1 MYLMSSGVCTTQV
14 SMPVWTEA
22 VLHTKKQDLTTGIK
36 SKNRSRQ
43 IQCCIFNLVKTLSWQ
58 PFWHL
63 SFRHCFG
70 LYNNLF
76 NAPWHCRGSDFSRG
90 EAHVSLAFCCR
101 SLASLSRDKG
111 AGLGPTVA
119 ELRAGGNND
128 SRMITDTHSEVCVL
142 PNPRL
147 N

>member
-1 MYLMSSGVCTTQV
+1 MSWRLASNRCQRQYEGRQFY
-14 SMPVWTEA
+14 
-22 VLHTKKQDLTTGIK
+22 TKKLGLTIVIK
-36 SKNRSRQ
+36 CKNRSRH
-43 IQCCIFNLVKTLSWQ
+43 IQCRIFNLVKTLSWQ
-58 PFWHL
+58 PYWPL
-63 SFRHCFG
+63 RFRHCFG

-90 EAHVSLAFCCR
+90 EAHVSLAFGCR
-101 SLASLSRDKG
+101 SLASLSCDKG

-119 ELRAGGNND
+119 HLRARGNKD
-128 SRMITDTHSEVCVL
+128 TRLITDTLTEVCVL